1 MRGTRRDA
9 EYLEFATVRG
19 GHLYRSAC
27 LLTSGDT
34 YFAED
39 LTQETLGRMYALW
52 GRVSRIDNPAA
63 YAQTVLVRTFLT
75 QQRRRSST
83 ERPFGEV
90 PDGADV
96 AGGAGGS
103 GGSGADPELRVTLLQ
118 ALGRLAPKDRAVI
131 VLRYWEDRS
140 IEETADAMNVSSAA
154 VRTRSVR
161 ALAKLREQLGGSLV
175 EFASR

>member
-1 MRGTRRDA
+1 MRRARRDEA
-9 EYLEFATVRG
+9 YLEFATVRG
-19 GHLYRSAC
+19 GHLFRSAC

-34 YFAED
+34 HLAED

-63 YAQTVLVRTFLT
+63 YAQTVLVRTFLS
-75 QQRRRSST
+75 QQRRRSAS
-83 ERPFGEV
+83 ERPVGEL
-90 PDGADV
+90 PDGV
-96 AGGAGGS
+96 GAP
-103 GGSGADPELRVTLLQ
+103 GAEPELRMTLLQ

-140 IEETADAMNVSSAA
+140 VEETADAMNVSSAA

>member
-1 MRGTRRDA
+1 MRGSGRDA
-9 EYLEFATVRG
+9 GYLEFATVRS

-34 YFAED
+34 HLAED

-52 GRVSRIDNPAA
+52 GRISRVDNPAA
-63 YAQTVLVRTFLT
+63 YAQTVLVRTFLS
-75 QQRRRSST
+75 QQRRRSAA
-83 ERPFGEV
+83 ERPVGEV
-90 PDGADV
+90 PDGAGTP
-96 AGGAGGS
+96 GG
-103 GGSGADPELRVTLLQ
+103 DPELRMTLLQ

-140 IEETADAMNVSSAA
+140 VEETADAMNVSSTA

-161 ALAKLREQLGGSLV
+161 ALAKLREQLGGTLV
-175 EFASR
+175 AFASG